1 MRKLFT
7 NFTFVAALLLST
19 SCGNSNQNVD
29 IAGID
34 GPSLNL
40 KADKIEI
47 VTTFK
52 NISLEGR
59 LRYAIPKY
67 ANSYIDVTSAGADGT
82 KMTISIAAKDIINVE
97 ALSLPPRELPGGRAL
112 PGVSTGSLPAVA
124 FSLPNW
130 KNMTLYVGPKFF
142 GVFFPTSVDIGTNN
156 ILTSR
161 YYSGSNRAGTLSL
174 VGPDNSGANSG
185 FVLLLDLNASTR
197 SQLKKIAKR
206 YK

>member
-67 ANSYIDVTSAGADGT
+67 ANSYIDVTS
-82 KMTISIAAKDIINVE
+82 AAKDIINVE